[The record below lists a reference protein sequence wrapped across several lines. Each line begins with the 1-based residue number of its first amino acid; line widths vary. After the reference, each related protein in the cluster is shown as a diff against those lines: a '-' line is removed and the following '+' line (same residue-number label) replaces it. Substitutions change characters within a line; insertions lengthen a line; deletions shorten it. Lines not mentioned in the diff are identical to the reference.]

1 MIYFLEQ
8 LLILLGLTFIG
19 NGIGYLTYYVIL
31 NQLNPHFPQLEHRQK
46 MRTLKNLT
54 KATILAYLTIYT
66 TPHIWAIY
74 KTGVWDNDLVT
85 WIGNVYV
92 STDLAGL
99 FYVGNSLPKLTKIHH
114 TVVFFLGIMNILA
127 DYSQPGT
134 HRNMVILAYFS
145 LIPYSVNCLLG
156 TKDLRFPSLF
166 YRILGVWSSIL
177 YGLCITVNFIFQHIN
192 ILHYNQDHWQIRYG
206 FLAIYYLILLDDL
219 NLMKWLVKISINPV
233 FEEDLTA
240 SQQDP
245 AATGLPS
252 VIPTSTDLTSTTHV
266 DPLVESNDQFEEAN
280 SSFSENK

>member
-19 NGIGYLTYYVIL
+19 NGIGYITYFIIL
-31 NQLNPHFPQLEHRQK
+31 NYTNSYFPTLKDHQK

-54 KATILAYLTIYT
+54 KATFLAYLTIYT

-74 KTGVWDNDLVT
+74 KTGIWDNDLIT
-85 WIGNVYV
+85 WMGNVYV

-99 FYVGNSLPKLTKIHH
+99 FYVESLPKLTKIHH
-114 TVVFFLGIMNILA
+114 TIVFFLGIMNIIA

-156 TKDLRFPSLF
+156 TKDLRFTPIF

-177 YGLCITVNFIFQHIN
+177 YGFCITINFLFQHIN
-192 ILHYNQDHWQIRYG
+192 IFKYNQDQISIRLG
-206 FLAIYYLILLDDL
+206 FLAIYYLILLDDI
-219 NLMKWLVKISINPV
+219 NLMKWLIKIAINPI
-233 FEEDLTA
+233 FDEPDDKKNNQS
-240 SQQDP
+240 SQ
-245 AATGLPS
+245 
-252 VIPTSTDLTSTTHV
+252 TT
-266 DPLVESNDQFEEAN
+266 LIESNDQFEEAN
-280 SSFSENK
+280 SSFTE